1 MVHGLPQLKDS
12 KVTCTDCFAG
22 KQHRNAVPK
31 KNKWRASKVLEL
43 IHADICGPIDPYP
56 IVGKGTS
63 YASSM
68 IIVVKH
74 GCICCLRSQKPWNVS
89 KASRRWLKRKQK
101 GPLNV

>member
-1 MVHGLPQLKDS
+1 MKTFV
-12 KVTCTDCFAG
+12 
-22 KQHRNAVPK
+22 
-31 KNKWRASKVLEL
+31 VLL
-43 IHADICGPIDPYP
+43 IPYP

-89 KASRRWLKRKQK
+89 KTSVKSI
-101 GPLNV
+101 PCC